1 MPSQYSFVVAL
12 FCTINYYGNILNRR
26 EITMKKKFNIIIS
39 LLALLLFIPQTL
51 TNVSA
56 ATAPKV
62 KNLTSITQSVNH
74 ASPETP
80 IIFSHRGSPYNNP
93 DHSFSGYDQAV
104 KDGTQYIEQD
114 VWLSKDGKLFVS
126 HDDNLKKST
135 GHNITISESDSSK
148 INTVKLH
155 NGEKIHQLKDVFK
168 RYGKNVH
175 YIIETKKN
183 AGDNT
188 DTEKA
193 LIKELKNHKMTNNII
208 FQDSSLPG
216 IEAVHKS
223 LKNIPTLWLLDSV
236 TERQY
241 SEQIENAPRYIKFIS
256 IKLDQWTPKLVKLSH
271 KNGFKTNAWI
281 LNTYN
286 DNFDALKTLKLDS
299 IFTNN
304 TKETSHLISRWK

>member
-1 MPSQYSFVVAL
+1 
-12 FCTINYYGNILNRR
+12 
-26 EITMKKKFNIIIS
+26 MKKIKIASI
-39 LLALLLFIPQTL
+39 LLLL
-51 TNVSA
+51 TVLTMPLVATTAQA
-56 ATAPKV
+56 AAAPKA
-62 KNLTSITQSVNH
+62 KNLTPITQSVNH
-74 ASPETP
+74 AAPDSP

-93 DHSFSGYDQAV
+93 DHSFSGYNQAI

-114 VWLSKDGKLFVS
+114 VWLSKDNKLYVS

-135 GHNITISESDSSK
+135 GHNVTISTSNSSK
-148 INTVKLH
+148 IDKVKLH

-168 RYGKNVH
+168 RYGKKVH

-208 FQDSSLPG
+208 MQDESLPG
-216 IEAVHKS
+216 IEAVHKA
-223 LKNIPTLWLLDSV
+223 LKNVPTLWLLDSV

-256 IKLDQWTPKLVKLSH
+256 IKLDQWTPKLVKLAH
-271 KNGFKTNAWI
+271 KNGFKTNGWI

-286 DNFDALKTLKLDS
+286 DNYTALNTLKLDS
-299 IFTNN
+299 VFTNN
-304 TKETSHLISRWK
+304 TKETSKLINRWK

>member
-1 MPSQYSFVVAL
+1 
-12 FCTINYYGNILNRR
+12 
-26 EITMKKKFNIIIS
+26 MKKATL
-39 LLALLLFIPQTL
+39 LLALTLLGLPLFSTTVQ
-51 TNVSA
+51 A
-56 ATAPKV
+56 AAAPKA

-74 ASPETP
+74 ASPDTP

-93 DHSFSGYDQAV
+93 DHSYSGYNQAI
-104 KDGTQYIEQD
+104 KDGSQYIEQD
-114 VWLSKDGKLFVS
+114 VWLSKDNKLYVS

-135 GHNITISESDSSK
+135 GHNVTISNSTSSK
-148 INTVKLH
+148 INKVKLH

-168 RYGKNVH
+168 RYGKKVH

-193 LIKELKNHKMTNNII
+193 LVKELKNYKMTKNVI

-216 IEAVHKS
+216 IEDFHKS

-256 IKLDQWTPKLVKLSH
+256 LKLDQWTPKLVKLAH
-271 KNGFKTNAWI
+271 KNGFKTNGWI

-286 DNFDALKTLKLDS
+286 DNYDALITLKLDS
-299 IFTNN
+299 VFTNN
-304 TKETSHLISRWK
+304 TKETSKLIDRWK

>member
-1 MPSQYSFVVAL
+1 
-12 FCTINYYGNILNRR
+12 
-26 EITMKKKFNIIIS
+26 MKKIKIASI
-39 LLALLLFIPQTL
+39 LLLL
-51 TNVSA
+51 TVLTMPLVATTALA
-56 ATAPKV
+56 AAAPKA

-74 ASPETP
+74 AAPDSP

-93 DHSFSGYDQAV
+93 DHSFSGYNQAI

-114 VWLSKDGKLFVS
+114 VWLSKDNKLYVS

-135 GHNITISESDSSK
+135 GHNVTISTSNSSK
-148 INTVKLH
+148 INKVKLH
-155 NGEKIHQLKDVFK
+155 NGERIHQLKDVFK
-168 RYGKNVH
+168 RYGKKVH

-193 LIKELKNHKMTNNII
+193 LIKEIKRHKMANNII
-208 FQDSSLPG
+208 MQDESLPG
-216 IEAVHKS
+216 IEAVHKA

-256 IKLDQWTPKLVKLSH
+256 IRLDQWTPKLVKLAH
-271 KNGFKTNAWI
+271 KNGFKTNGWI

-286 DNFDALKTLKLDS
+286 DNYTALNTLKLDS
-299 IFTNN
+299 VFTNN
-304 TKETSHLISRWK
+304 TKETSKLINCWK

>member
-1 MPSQYSFVVAL
+1 
-12 FCTINYYGNILNRR
+12 
-26 EITMKKKFNIIIS
+26 MKKIKIASI
-39 LLALLLFIPQTL
+39 LLLL
-51 TNVSA
+51 TVLTMPLVATTAQA
-56 ATAPKV
+56 AAAPKA

-74 ASPETP
+74 AAPDSP

-93 DHSFSGYDQAV
+93 DHSFSGYNQAI

-114 VWLSKDGKLFVS
+114 VWLSKDNKLYVS

-135 GHNITISESDSSK
+135 GHNVTISTSNSSK
-148 INTVKLH
+148 IDKVKLH

-168 RYGKNVH
+168 RYGKKVH

-193 LIKELKNHKMTNNII
+193 LIKELKNHKMTNNVIM
-208 FQDSSLPG
+208 QDESLPG
-216 IEAVHKS
+216 IEAVHKA
-223 LKNIPTLWLLDSV
+223 LKNVPTLWLLDSV

-256 IKLDQWTPKLVKLSH
+256 IKLDQWTPKLVKLAH
-271 KNGFKTNAWI
+271 KNGFKTNGWI

-286 DNFDALKTLKLDS
+286 DNYDALNTLKLDS
-299 IFTNN
+299 VFTNN
-304 TKETSHLISRWK
+304 TKETSQLINRWK

>member
-1 MPSQYSFVVAL
+1 
-12 FCTINYYGNILNRR
+12 
-26 EITMKKKFNIIIS
+26 MKKIKIASI
-39 LLALLLFIPQTL
+39 LLLL
-51 TNVSA
+51 TVLTMPLVATTASA
-56 ATAPKV
+56 AAAPKA

-74 ASPETP
+74 AAPDSP

-93 DHSFSGYDQAV
+93 DHSFSGYNQAI

-114 VWLSKDGKLFVS
+114 VWLSKDNKLYVS

-135 GHNITISESDSSK
+135 GHNVTISTSNSSK
-148 INTVKLH
+148 IDKVKLH

-168 RYGKNVH
+168 RYGKKVH

-193 LIKELKNHKMTNNII
+193 LIKELKSHKMTTNVIM
-208 FQDSSLPG
+208 QDESLPG
-216 IEAVHKS
+216 IEVVHKA
-223 LKNIPTLWLLDSV
+223 LKNVPTLWLLDSV

-256 IKLDQWTPKLVKLSH
+256 IKLDQWTPKLVKLAH
-271 KNGFKTNAWI
+271 KNGFKTNGWI
-281 LNTYN
+281 INTYN
-286 DNFDALKTLKLDS
+286 DNYDALNTLKLDS
-299 IFTNN
+299 VFTNN
-304 TKETSHLISRWK
+304 TKETSQLINRWK

>member
-1 MPSQYSFVVAL
+1 
-12 FCTINYYGNILNRR
+12 
-26 EITMKKKFNIIIS
+26 MKKQFKIS
-39 LLALLLFIPQTL
+39 ILLLALLISLPMTL

-56 ATAPKV
+56 AAAPKA
-62 KNLTSITQSVNH
+62 KNLTSISQSVNH
-74 ASPETP
+74 AAPETP
-80 IIFSHRGSPYNNP
+80 LIFSHRGSPYNNP
-93 DHSFSGYDQAV
+93 DHSFSGYNQAI

-114 VWLSKDGKLFVS
+114 VWLSKDGKLYVS

-135 GHNITISESDSSK
+135 GHDVTISESNSSK
-148 INTVKLH
+148 INKVKLH
-155 NGEKIHQLKDVFK
+155 NGERIHQLKDVFK
-168 RYGKNVH
+168 RYGKRVH

-188 DTEKA
+188 ATEKA
-193 LIKELKNHKMTNNII
+193 LIKELKAHKMTKNVI
-208 FQDSSLPG
+208 FQDESLPG
-216 IEAVHKS
+216 IKAVHKS
-223 LKNIPTLWLLDSV
+223 LKNVPTLWLLDSV

-286 DNFDALKTLKLDS
+286 DNYDALNTLKLDS
-299 IFTNN
+299 VFTNN
-304 TKETSHLISRWK
+304 TKETAHLIDKWK

>member
-1 MPSQYSFVVAL
+1 
-12 FCTINYYGNILNRR
+12 
-26 EITMKKKFNIIIS
+26 MKKIKVASI
-39 LLALLLFIPQTL
+39 LLLL
-51 TNVSA
+51 TVLTMPLVATTAQA
-56 ATAPKV
+56 AAAPKA

-74 ASPETP
+74 AAPDSP

-93 DHSFSGYDQAV
+93 DHSFSGYNQAI

-114 VWLSKDGKLFVS
+114 VWLSKDNKLYVS

-135 GHNITISESDSSK
+135 GHNVTISTSNSNK
-148 INTVKLH
+148 IDKVKLH

-168 RYGKNVH
+168 RYGKKVH

-193 LIKELKNHKMTNNII
+193 LIKELKSYKMTNNVIM
-208 FQDSSLPG
+208 QDESLPG
-216 IEAVHKS
+216 IEAVHKA
-223 LKNIPTLWLLDSV
+223 LKNVPTLWLLDSV

-256 IKLDQWTPKLVKLSH
+256 IKLDQWTPKLVKLAH
-271 KNGFKTNAWI
+271 KNGFKTNGWI

-286 DNFDALKTLKLDS
+286 DNYDALNTLKLDS
-299 IFTNN
+299 VFTNN
-304 TKETSHLISRWK
+304 TKETSQLINRWK

>member
-1 MPSQYSFVVAL
+1 
-12 FCTINYYGNILNRR
+12 
-26 EITMKKKFNIIIS
+26 MKKIKIASI
-39 LLALLLFIPQTL
+39 LLLL
-51 TNVSA
+51 TVLTMPLVATTALA
-56 ATAPKV
+56 AAAPKA

-74 ASPETP
+74 AAPDSP

-93 DHSFSGYDQAV
+93 DHSFSGYNQAI

-114 VWLSKDGKLFVS
+114 VWLSKDNKLYVS

-135 GHNITISESDSSK
+135 GHNVTISTSNSSK
-148 INTVKLH
+148 INKVKLH
-155 NGEKIHQLKDVFK
+155 NGERIHQLKDVFK
-168 RYGKNVH
+168 RYGKKVH

-193 LIKELKNHKMTNNII
+193 LIKEIKSHKMANNII
-208 FQDSSLPG
+208 MQDESLPG
-216 IEAVHKS
+216 IEAVHKA
-223 LKNIPTLWLLDSV
+223 LKSVPTLWLLDSG

-256 IKLDQWTPKLVKLSH
+256 IRLDQWTPKLVKLAH
-271 KNGFKTNAWI
+271 KNGFKTNGWI

-286 DNFDALKTLKLDS
+286 DNYTALNTLKLDS
-299 IFTNN
+299 VFTNN
-304 TKETSHLISRWK
+304 TKETSKLINRWK

>member
-1 MPSQYSFVVAL
+1 
-12 FCTINYYGNILNRR
+12 
-26 EITMKKKFNIIIS
+26 MKKIKIASI
-39 LLALLLFIPQTL
+39 LLLL
-51 TNVSA
+51 TVFTMPLVATTALA
-56 ATAPKV
+56 AAAPKA

-74 ASPETP
+74 AAPDSP

-93 DHSFSGYDQAV
+93 DHSFSGYNQAI

-114 VWLSKDGKLFVS
+114 VWLSKDNKLYVS

-135 GHNITISESDSSK
+135 GHNVTISTSTSSK
-148 INTVKLH
+148 INKVKLH
-155 NGEKIHQLKDVFK
+155 NGERIHQLKDVFK
-168 RYGKNVH
+168 RYGKKVH

-193 LIKELKNHKMTNNII
+193 LIKEIKRHKMANNII
-208 FQDSSLPG
+208 MQDESLPG
-216 IEAVHKS
+216 IEAVHKA
-223 LKNIPTLWLLDSV
+223 LKSVPTLWLLDSV

-256 IKLDQWTPKLVKLSH
+256 IRLDQWTPKLVKLAH
-271 KNGFKTNAWI
+271 KNGFKTNGWI

-286 DNFDALKTLKLDS
+286 DNYTALNTLKLDS
-299 IFTNN
+299 VFTNN
-304 TKETSHLISRWK
+304 TKETSKLINCWK

>member
-1 MPSQYSFVVAL
+1 
-12 FCTINYYGNILNRR
+12 
-26 EITMKKKFNIIIS
+26 MKKRRIAS
-39 LLALLLFIPQTL
+39 LILLLTIIGLPLSTVTAQ
-51 TNVSA
+51 A
-56 ATAPKV
+56 AAAPKA

-80 IIFSHRGSPYNNP
+80 IIFSHRGNPYNNP
-93 DHSFSGYDQAV
+93 DHSYSGYNQAI
-104 KDGTQYIEQD
+104 KDGSQYIEQD
-114 VWLSKDGKLFVS
+114 VWLSKDNKLFVS

-135 GHNITISESDSSK
+135 GHNVTISTSNSNKISK
-148 INTVKLH
+148 VKLH
-155 NGEKIHQLKDVFK
+155 NGENIHQLKDVFK
-168 RYGKNVH
+168 RYGKKVH

-193 LIKELKNHKMTNNII
+193 LIKELKKYKMTNNII
-208 FQDSSLPG
+208 MQDESLPG

-223 LKNIPTLWLLDSV
+223 LKNVPTLWLLDSV

-256 IKLDQWTPKLVKLSH
+256 IKLDQWTPKLVKLAH
-271 KNGFKTNAWI
+271 KNGFKTNGWI

-286 DNFDALKTLKLDS
+286 DNYDALNTLKLDS
-299 IFTNN
+299 VFTNN
-304 TKETSHLISRWK
+304 TKETAHLINRWK